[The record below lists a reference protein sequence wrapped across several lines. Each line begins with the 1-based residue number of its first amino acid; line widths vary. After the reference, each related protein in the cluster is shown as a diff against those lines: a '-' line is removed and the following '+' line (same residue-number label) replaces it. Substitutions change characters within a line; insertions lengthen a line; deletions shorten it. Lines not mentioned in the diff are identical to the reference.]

1 MVDDTRHYGN
11 YVFINKQK
19 KKIKDLTSMTPVYFE
34 EDEDQPG
41 VQNIIIFPG
50 GIQGKHMYIYQNKS
64 NATNDEGDQKN
75 NVLDICEVE
84 MWGCLDKKPDE
95 MNCSCSR
102 NENFAVLPKEIL
114 TSVVAWPSISNTLT
128 LKCNQGNVIL
138 QQSEDQCDFKPKCV
152 LRYTN
157 KSALFFCSNC
167 TEHIYNTTTTELQ
180 HPQPVYT
187 LSVGDN
193 VTYTCKNGHRLAAG
207 NLTRICQENGSWSG
221 EEPICKPCTVA
232 TFNASTTDAEY
243 FQPNDTLNVGDNVT
257 YTCKRGHR
265 LAAGNLTRIC
275 QENGSWTGEEPYC
288 KRCKCSCKR
297 LASQNFIK
305 DPVVLQQRIEKI
317 KKFLAVNRSELSAF
331 KRKKISSYDGRASS
345 TGIGMT
351 LGVGVITFV
360 IGAIVCSDLLTCRER
375 RRRRAPPKA

>member
-1 MVDDTRHYGN
+1 MPVGGYKYPTTLRMKIAESSVVGDDRN
-11 YVFINKQK
+11 M
-19 KKIKDLTSMTPVYFE
+19 L
-34 EDEDQPG
+34 QP
-41 VQNIIIFPG
+41 
-50 GIQGKHMYIYQNKS
+50 
-64 NATNDEGDQKN
+64 E
-75 NVLDICEVE
+75 LR
-84 MWGCLDKKPDE
+84 L
-95 MNCSCSR
+95 
-102 NENFAVLPKEIL
+102 LEIL
-114 TSVVAWPSISNTLT
+114 TSVVAWPSINNTLT

-167 TEHIYNTTTTELQ
+167 TEPIYNTTTTELQ

-193 VTYTCKNGHRLAAG
+193 VTYTCKNGHRLAAGNLTRICQENGSWSGEEPICKPCTVATFNASTTDAQYFQPNDSLNVGDNVTYTCKRGHRLAAG

-288 KRCKCSCKR
+288 KRCKCSCKK

-305 DPVVLQQRIEKI
+305 DPVVLQQRIEETKKI
-317 KKFLAVNRSELSAF
+317 LEVKRSELSAY
-331 KRKKISSYDGRASS
+331 KRKKISSHDGRASS

-360 IGAIVCSDLLTCRER
+360 IGAIVCSDLLTCRAR
-375 RRRRAPPKA
+375 RRRRAPRKA